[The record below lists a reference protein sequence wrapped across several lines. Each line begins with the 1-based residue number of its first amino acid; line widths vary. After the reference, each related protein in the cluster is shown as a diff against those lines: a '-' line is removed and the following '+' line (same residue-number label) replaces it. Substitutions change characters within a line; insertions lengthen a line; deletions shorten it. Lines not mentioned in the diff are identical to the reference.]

1 MSIWKW
7 LGLPGGG
14 DAAEDDDGLAEIEK
28 ALSGMEPA
36 RARFIACF
44 AYILTRGARADHT
57 VTENEMRVME
67 RFVFERGGISAGDAQ
82 LVVHIARAHSRRSGG
97 TDDFLVTR
105 EFNAIAT
112 REQKL
117 QLLDCLFAVSSSDTS
132 IVTAEDNEIRRVAN
146 ELKLEHADY
155 IAIRSSHLHNLEVRR
170 EKSATDAV
178 EPSSGNDGG
187 EKSA

>member
-7 LGLPGGG
+7 LGLAGP
-14 DAAEDDDGLAEIEK
+14 ASEAVHDDGLAEIEK

-44 AYILTRGARADHT
+44 AYILTRGARADHM
-57 VTENEMRVME
+57 VSEEELRSME
-67 RFVFERGGISAGDAQ
+67 RFVSERGGISPGDAQ
-82 LVVHIARAHSRRSGG
+82 LVVHIARAHSKKSGG

-112 REQKL
+112 RDQKL
-117 QLLDCLFAVSSSDTS
+117 QLLDCLFAVSSSDAS

-155 IAIRSSHLHNLEVRR
+155 INVRSNHLHSLEVLRN
-170 EKSATDAV
+170 KTGDAQ
-178 EPSSGNDGG
+178 E
-187 EKSA
+187 